1 MRRVIV
7 IGGGIAG
14 LATSA
19 LLARDGHE
27 VTVLERG
34 DHLGGRAGSRE
45 EEGFRFDSGP
55 SWFLMREV
63 YDHFFALL
71 GTSTDEQLD
80 LRLLD
85 PGYQVFAEP
94 DKVTGL
100 RRVTV
105 PHGVEAVADL
115 FESVEPGGGAAVR
128 KYLRSAGLTAD
139 VARRRFLYNP
149 FTRATS
155 AVGRDVLRS
164 LPLLAGLL
172 GQPLARFVERRF
184 TEPILRRILTYPA
197 VFLGTDPNRAPAI
210 YHLLSA
216 FDLDQGVFY
225 PMGGFWAVVER
236 LEALARAA
244 GVSVITSA
252 EVTEVMTKQRGRR
265 AALRRGGRAAFRRGG
280 RTAVSGVRW
289 SGADGCSHVELAD
302 LVVSAADLHHTETEL
317 LAPRARSY
325 PESAWSRVE
334 SGPGAIIA
342 MLGVDGA
349 LPELGHH
356 SLFFTDE
363 WEENLQAIFGTEQKI
378 PEPASLYVCKPS
390 ATDPTVAPEGCENL
404 FVLIPVPADVEI
416 GSGGSDGA
424 GSSSVEAAVDAAIE
438 RIGEWAG
445 TEDLRDRIRVRRTL
459 GPADFARDFHSWKGG
474 MLGPAHILR
483 QSAFLRMQNES
494 PRVDGLYYAGAT
506 TAPGIGVPM
515 CLISAEVVA
524 KRIRGDHSA
533 GPTPV

>member
-1 MRRVIV
+1 MSRVIV
-7 IGGGIAG
+7 IGGGVAG

-19 LLARDGHE
+19 LLVRDGHE

-34 DHLGGRAGSRE
+34 DRLGGRAGSVE
-45 EEGFRFDSGP
+45 ERGFRFDTGP

-85 PGYQVFAEP
+85 PGYQVFSEP
-94 DKVTGL
+94 DDVAGL
-100 RRVTV
+100 RSVTV
-105 PHGVEAVADL
+105 PHGVEAVAEL
-115 FESVEPGGGAAVR
+115 FESIEPGAGSAVR
-128 KYLRSAGLTAD
+128 TYLRSAGATAD
-139 VARRRFLYNP
+139 VARSRFLYNP
-149 FTRATS
+149 FDRLTP
-155 AVGRDVLRS
+155 VIGRDVLRS
-164 LPLLAGLL
+164 LPQLTRLLMRPLAG
-172 GQPLARFVERRF
+172 FVKRRF
-184 TEPILRRILTYPA
+184 KEPILRRILTYPA

-225 PMGGFWAVVER
+225 PMGGFWALVER
-236 LEALARAA
+236 MEELARAA
-244 GVSVITSA
+244 GVTVVTGA
-252 EVTEVMTKQRGRR
+252 EVTEVMAQ
-265 AALRRGGRAAFRRGG
+265 RRGGRAAVTRGG
-280 RTAVSGVRW
+280 RPTVSGVRW
-289 SGADGCSHVELAD
+289 TAAEGRSQVELAD

-317 LAPRARSY
+317 LPQRLRSY
-325 PESAWSRVE
+325 PESAWSKVE

-349 LPELGHH
+349 LPEIGHH

-363 WEENLQAIFGTEQKI
+363 WEENLQAIFGTDQRI
-378 PEPASLYVCKPS
+378 PDPASFYVCKPS
-390 ATDPTVAPEGCENL
+390 ATDPTVAPGGHENL

-416 GSGGSDGA
+416 GSGGADGD
-424 GSSSVEAAVDAAIE
+424 GSPSVEAAVDAAIE
-438 RIGEWAG
+438 RIGLWAG
-445 TEDLRDRIRVRRTL
+445 VEDLRDRIRLRRTV

-474 MLGPAHILR
+474 MLGPSHILR
-483 QSAFLRMQNES
+483 QSAFLRMQNQS
-494 PRVDGLYYAGAT
+494 RCVDGLYYAGAT

>member
-1 MRRVIV
+1 MSRVIV

-27 VTVLERG
+27 VTLLERNSR
-34 DHLGGRAGSRE
+34 LGGRAGSVE
-45 EEGFRFDSGP
+45 DQGFRFDTGP

-63 YDHFFALL
+63 YDHFFELL

-85 PGYQVFAEP
+85 PGYRVFSEP
-94 DKVTGL
+94 DDVTGL
-100 RRVTV
+100 RSVEV
-105 PHGVEAVADL
+105 PHGIDAVADL
-115 FESVEPGGGAAVR
+115 FESIEPGGGAAVR
-128 KYLRSAGLTAD
+128 KYVRSAGLTAE
-139 VARRRFLYNP
+139 VARNRFLYNP
-149 FTRATS
+149 FAKLS
-155 AVGRDVLRS
+155 PAIGRDVLRS
-164 LPLLAGLL
+164 LPQLTRLLLR
-172 GQPLARFVERRF
+172 PLAKFVERRF
-184 TEPILRRILTYPA
+184 EESILRRILTYPA

-236 LEALARAA
+236 LEALARGA
-244 GVSVITSA
+244 GVTVVTSA
-252 EVTEVMTKQRGRR
+252 EVTEVMTQDRRGRTVVSGAR
-265 AALRRGGRAAFRRGG
+265 WTDSGGR
-280 RTAVSGVRW
+280 
-289 SGADGCSHVELAD
+289 SHVELAD

-317 LAPRARSY
+317 LPPQSRSY
-325 PESAWSRVE
+325 PEAAWSKVE

-342 MLGVDGA
+342 MLGVDGS
-349 LPELGHH
+349 LPELDHH

-363 WEENLQAIFGTEQKI
+363 WEENLQAIFGAKQKI
-378 PEPASLYVCKPS
+378 PEPASMYVCKPS
-390 ATDPTVAPEGCENL
+390 ATDPAVAPDGCENL

-416 GSGGSDGA
+416 GHGGSDGE
-424 GSSSVEAAVDAAIE
+424 GSPVLEAAVDAAIE
-438 RIGEWAG
+438 RIEQWAG
-445 TEDLRDRIRVRRTL
+445 VEDLSSRIRLRRTL

-483 QSAFLRMQNES
+483 QSAFLRMQNQS
-494 PRVDGLYYAGAT
+494 RRVDGLYYAGAT

>member
-1 MRRVIV
+1 MSRVIV

-27 VTVLERG
+27 VTLLDRG
-34 DHLGGRAGSRE
+34 SSLGGRAGSVEDR
-45 EEGFRFDSGP
+45 GFRFDTGP

-85 PGYQVFAEP
+85 PGYRVFSEP
-94 DKVTGL
+94 DDVTGL
-100 RRVTV
+100 RSVEV
-105 PHGVEAVADL
+105 PHGIDAVADL
-115 FESVEPGGGAAVR
+115 FESIEPGGGAAVR
-128 KYLRSAGLTAD
+128 KYVRSAGLTAE
-139 VARRRFLYNP
+139 VARNRFLYNP
-149 FTRATS
+149 FAKLRPAI
-155 AVGRDVLRS
+155 GRDVLRS
-164 LPLLAGLL
+164 LPQLTRLLLR
-172 GQPLARFVERRF
+172 PLAKFVERRF
-184 TEPILRRILTYPA
+184 EESILRRILTYPA

-236 LEALARAA
+236 LEALARGA
-244 GVSVITSA
+244 GVTVVTSA
-252 EVTEVMTKQRGRR
+252 EVTEVMTQDRRGR
-265 AALRRGGRAAFRRGG
+265 
-280 RTAVSGVRW
+280 TVVSGVRW
-289 SGADGCSHVELAD
+289 TDSDGRSHVELAD

-317 LAPRARSY
+317 LPPQSRSY
-325 PESAWSRVE
+325 PEAAWSKVE

-342 MLGVDGA
+342 MLGVDGS
-349 LPELGHH
+349 LPELDHH

-363 WEENLQAIFGTEQKI
+363 WEENLQAIFGAKQKI
-378 PEPASLYVCKPS
+378 PEPASMYVCKPS
-390 ATDPTVAPEGCENL
+390 ATDPAVAPDGCENL

-416 GSGGSDGA
+416 GHGGSDRE
-424 GSSSVEAAVDAAIE
+424 GSPVLEAAVDAAIE
-438 RIGEWAG
+438 RIEQWAG
-445 TEDLRDRIRVRRTL
+445 IEDLSSRTRLRRTL

-483 QSAFLRMQNES
+483 QSAFLRMQNQS
-494 PRVDGLYYAGAT
+494 RRVDGLYYAGAT

>member
-1 MRRVIV
+1 MSRVNV

-34 DHLGGRAGSRE
+34 DHLGGRAGSIE
-45 EEGFRFDSGP
+45 EQGFRFDTGP

-71 GTSTDEQLD
+71 GTNTDAQLD

-85 PGYQVFAEP
+85 PGYQVFSEP
-94 DKVTGL
+94 DEAAGL
-100 RRVTV
+100 RSVTV
-105 PHGVEAVADL
+105 PHGVEAVAQL
-115 FESVEPGGGAAVR
+115 FESIEPGAGNAVR
-128 KYLRSAGLTAD
+128 KYLRSAGMTAD

-149 FTRATS
+149 FARVTS
-155 AVGRDVLRS
+155 MLGLDVLRS
-164 LPLLAGLL
+164 VPELTRLLLRPLAG
-172 GQPLARFVERRF
+172 FVERRF
-184 TEPILRRILTYPA
+184 REPILRRILTYPA

-225 PMGGFWAVVER
+225 PMGGFWALVER
-236 LEALARAA
+236 MEVLAREA
-244 GVSVITSA
+244 GVTVVTSA
-252 EVTEVMTKQRGRR
+252 EVTEVMTQERNGR
-265 AALRRGGRAAFRRGG
+265 AAVSSGRSGVGGGRA
-280 RTAVSGVRW
+280 AVSGVRW
-289 SGADGCSHVELAD
+289 TDNEGRSHVELAD

-317 LAPRARSY
+317 LPPQLRTY
-325 PESAWSRVE
+325 PESAWSQVE

-342 MLGVDGA
+342 MLGVDGG

-363 WEENLQAIFGTEQKI
+363 WEANLQAIFGTEQRT
-378 PEPASLYVCKPS
+378 PDPASLYVCKPS
-390 ATDPTVAPEGCENL
+390 ATDPAVAPGGCENL

-416 GSGGSDGA
+416 GSGGSDGDGA
-424 GSSSVEAAVDAAIE
+424 AVLEEAVDAAIE
-438 RIGEWAG
+438 RIGLWAG
-445 TEDLRDRIRVRRTL
+445 VEDLRSRIRVRRTV

-474 MLGPAHILR
+474 MLGPAHTLR
-483 QSAFLRMQNES
+483 QSAFLRMQNQS
-494 PRVDGLYYAGAT
+494 RRVDGLYYAGAT

-533 GPTPV
+533 GPMPL

>member
-1 MRRVIV
+1 MSRVIV

-19 LLARDGHE
+19 LLARDGQE

-34 DHLGGRAGSRE
+34 DRLGGRAGSVE
-45 EEGFRFDSGP
+45 DQGFRFDTGP

-85 PGYQVFAEP
+85 PGYQVFSEP
-94 DKVTGL
+94 DDVTGP

-105 PHGVEAVADL
+105 PHGADAVAEL
-115 FESVEPGGGAAVR
+115 FESIEPGAGSAVR
-128 KYLRSAGLTAD
+128 KYVRSAGATAD
-139 VARRRFLYNP
+139 VARSRFLYNP
-149 FTRATS
+149 FTRLAS
-155 AVGRDVLRS
+155 MAGQDVLRS
-164 LPLLAGLL
+164 LPLFAGLL
-172 GQPLARFVERRF
+172 LRPLAAFVDRRF
-184 TEPILRRILTYPA
+184 REPILRRILTYPA

-210 YHLLSA
+210 YHLLSV

-236 LEALARAA
+236 VEALARAA
-244 GVSVITSA
+244 GVSVVTGA
-252 EVTEVMTKQRGRR
+252 EVTEVVTQQS
-265 AALRRGGRAAFRRGG
+265 GGRAAIKRGS
-280 RTAVSGVRW
+280 RTTVSGVRW
-289 SGADGCSHVELAD
+289 TDADGRSHVELAD

-317 LAPRARSY
+317 LAPRERSY
-325 PESAWSRVE
+325 PESAWSSVE

-342 MLGVDGA
+342 MLGVDGT

-363 WEENLQAIFGTEQKI
+363 WEANLQAIFGTKQKI

-390 ATDPTVAPEGCENL
+390 ATDPEVAPDGKENL
-404 FVLIPVPADVEI
+404 FVLIPVPADVAI

-438 RIGEWAG
+438 RIGLWAG
-445 TEDLRDRIRVRRTL
+445 IDDLHSRIKLRKTL

-474 MLGPAHILR
+474 MLGPAHTLR
-483 QSAFLRMQNES
+483 QSAFLRMQNQS
-494 PRVDGLYYAGAT
+494 RRVDGLYYAGAT

>member
-1 MRRVIV
+1 MSRVIV

-27 VTVLERG
+27 VTLLERNSR
-34 DHLGGRAGSRE
+34 LGGRAGSVE
-45 EEGFRFDSGP
+45 DQGFRFDTGP

-63 YDHFFALL
+63 YDHFFELL
-71 GTSTDEQLD
+71 GTSTDEQMD

-85 PGYQVFAEP
+85 PGYRVFSEP
-94 DKVTGL
+94 DDVTGL
-100 RRVTV
+100 RCVEV

-115 FESVEPGGGAAVR
+115 FESIETGGGAAVR
-128 KYLRSAGLTAD
+128 KYVRSAGLTAE
-139 VARRRFLYNP
+139 VARNRFLYNP
-149 FTRATS
+149 FTKLRPTI
-155 AVGRDVLRS
+155 GRDVLKS
-164 LPLLAGLL
+164 LPQLTRLLLR
-172 GQPLARFVERRF
+172 PLAAFVERRF
-184 TEPILRRILTYPA
+184 AASILRRILTYPA

-236 LEALARAA
+236 LEALARRA
-244 GVSVITSA
+244 GVTVITSA
-252 EVTEVMTKQRGRR
+252 EATEVMTQG
-265 AALRRGGRAAFRRGG
+265 RGG
-280 RTAVSGVRW
+280 RTVVSGVRW
-289 SGADGCSHVELAD
+289 TDSGGRSHVEPAD
-302 LVVSAADLHHTETEL
+302 LVVSAADLHHTETGL
-317 LAPRARSY
+317 LPPRLRSY
-325 PESAWSRVE
+325 PESDWSKVE

-342 MLGVDGA
+342 MLGVDGT
-349 LPELGHH
+349 LPELEHH

-363 WEENLQAIFGTEQKI
+363 WEENLQAIFGAEQKI
-378 PEPASLYVCKPS
+378 PEPASLYVCRPS
-390 ATDPTVAPEGCENL
+390 ATDPTVAPAGCENL

-416 GSGGSDGA
+416 GSGGSDGK
-424 GSSSVEAAVDAAIE
+424 GNPVLEAAVDAALE
-438 RIGEWAG
+438 RIGLWAG
-445 TEDLRDRIRVRRTL
+445 IEDLRSRIRLRRTL

-474 MLGPAHILR
+474 MLGPSHILR
-483 QSAFLRMQNES
+483 QSAFLRMQNQS
-494 PRVDGLYYAGAT
+494 RRVDGLFYAGAT

-515 CLISAEVVA
+515 CLISAELVA

>member
-1 MRRVIV
+1 MSRVIV

-27 VTVLERG
+27 VTLLDRG
-34 DHLGGRAGSRE
+34 SRLGGRAGSVEDR
-45 EEGFRFDSGP
+45 GFRFDTGP

-80 LRLLD
+80 LRLVD
-85 PGYQVFAEP
+85 PGYRVFSEP
-94 DKVTGL
+94 DDFTGL
-100 RRVTV
+100 RSVEV
-105 PHGVEAVADL
+105 PHGIDAVADL
-115 FESVEPGGGAAVR
+115 FESIEPGGGAAVR
-128 KYLRSAGLTAD
+128 KYVRSAGLTAE
-139 VARRRFLYNP
+139 VARNRFLYNP
-149 FTRATS
+149 FAKLS
-155 AVGRDVLRS
+155 PAIGRDVLRS
-164 LPLLAGLL
+164 LPQLTRLLLR
-172 GQPLARFVERRF
+172 PLAKFVERRF
-184 TEPILRRILTYPA
+184 EESILRRILTYPA

-236 LEALARAA
+236 LEALARGA
-244 GVSVITSA
+244 GVTVVTSA
-252 EVTEVMTKQRGRR
+252 EVTEVMTQDRRGRTVVSGAR
-265 AALRRGGRAAFRRGG
+265 WTDSGGR
-280 RTAVSGVRW
+280 
-289 SGADGCSHVELAD
+289 SHVELAD

-317 LAPRARSY
+317 LPPQSRSY
-325 PESAWSRVE
+325 PEAAWSKVE

-342 MLGVDGA
+342 MLGVDGS
-349 LPELGHH
+349 LPELDHH

-363 WEENLQAIFGTEQKI
+363 WEENLQAIFGAKQKI
-378 PEPASLYVCKPS
+378 PEPASMYVCKPS
-390 ATDPTVAPEGCENL
+390 ATDPAVAPDGCENL

-416 GSGGSDGA
+416 GHGGSDGE
-424 GSSSVEAAVDAAIE
+424 GSPVLEAAVDAAIE
-438 RIGEWAG
+438 RIEQWAG
-445 TEDLRDRIRVRRTL
+445 VEDLSSRIRLRRTL

-483 QSAFLRMQNES
+483 QSAFLRMQNQS
-494 PRVDGLYYAGAT
+494 RRVDGLYYAGAT

>member
-1 MRRVIV
+1 MSRVIV

-27 VTVLERG
+27 VTLLDRG
-34 DHLGGRAGSRE
+34 SRLGGRAGSVEDR
-45 EEGFRFDSGP
+45 GFRFDTGP

-80 LRLLD
+80 LRLVD
-85 PGYQVFAEP
+85 PGYRVFSEP
-94 DKVTGL
+94 DDVTGL
-100 RRVTV
+100 RSVEV
-105 PHGVEAVADL
+105 PHGIDAVADL
-115 FESVEPGGGAAVR
+115 FESIEPGGGAAVR
-128 KYLRSAGLTAD
+128 KYVRSAGLTAE
-139 VARRRFLYNP
+139 VARNRFLYNP
-149 FTRATS
+149 FAKLS
-155 AVGRDVLRS
+155 PAIGRDVLRS
-164 LPLLAGLL
+164 LPQLTRLLLR
-172 GQPLARFVERRF
+172 PLAKFVERRF
-184 TEPILRRILTYPA
+184 EESILRRILTYPA

-236 LEALARAA
+236 LEALARGA
-244 GVSVITSA
+244 GVTVVTSA
-252 EVTEVMTKQRGRR
+252 EVTEVMTQDRRGRTVVSGAR
-265 AALRRGGRAAFRRGG
+265 WTDSGGR
-280 RTAVSGVRW
+280 
-289 SGADGCSHVELAD
+289 SHVELAD

-317 LAPRARSY
+317 LPPQSRSY
-325 PESAWSRVE
+325 PEAAWSKVE

-342 MLGVDGA
+342 MLGVDGS
-349 LPELGHH
+349 LPELDHH

-363 WEENLQAIFGTEQKI
+363 WEENLQAIFGAKQKI
-378 PEPASLYVCKPS
+378 PEPASMYVCKPS
-390 ATDPTVAPEGCENL
+390 ATDPAVAPDGCENL

-416 GSGGSDGA
+416 GHGGSDGE
-424 GSSSVEAAVDAAIE
+424 GSPVLEAAVDAAIE
-438 RIGEWAG
+438 RIEQWAG
-445 TEDLRDRIRVRRTL
+445 VEDLSSRIRLRRTL

-483 QSAFLRMQNES
+483 QSAFLRMQNQS
-494 PRVDGLYYAGAT
+494 RRVDGLYYAGAT